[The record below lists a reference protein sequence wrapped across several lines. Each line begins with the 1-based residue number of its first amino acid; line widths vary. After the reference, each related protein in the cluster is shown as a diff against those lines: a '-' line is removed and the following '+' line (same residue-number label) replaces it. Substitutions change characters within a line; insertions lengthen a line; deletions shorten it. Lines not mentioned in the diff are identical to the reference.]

1 MNRAILCRARAVFSR
16 VTVDDIGDAVGAGL
30 IFAAVAV
37 GLWVLAG
44 LGLAQDSHQLVGVAR

>member
-16 VTVDDIGDAVGAGL
+16 VTADDIADAIGAAL
-30 IFAAVAV
+30 IFATVVV

-44 LGLAQDSHQLVGVAR
+44 LGLIEDGHQLVAVAR